1 MKKENEDM
9 KTKIKELENSIGD
22 LRRQMIKEDDVG
34 STLRQMNT

>member
-34 STLRQMNT
+34 ATLRQMNT